1 MFSGGMGQLGIS
13 DETGLSAAK
22 EREMR
27 SFERWACVL
36 VGASILSLTAGAN
49 AAPVVYRLSTVADG
63 SLGRLTFNE
72 ALVTI
77 ELTSRT
83 ETVVSSPS
91 PSGSGTLYSN
101 TGEATI
107 SINVSGKA
115 IVARFAPGE
124 IYVRYDTGT
133 GVAGFG
139 SPISPTYPVSLDCS
153 NWAYPSDSAY
163 KQDCTQGDWWYN
175 PGYFNGTL
183 SFFYGTTSLPQSLSQ
198 SALLT
203 GIAHTCATTY
213 SLGVVAG
220 IEWGDL
226 LVCPAAAP
234 RGLQTTR
241 GTLYLQD
248 NIGGSNPTDGNQGY
262 YPGSWN
268 NANSGWLLVEVLEEG
283 EANN

>member
-1 MFSGGMGQLGIS
+1 
-13 DETGLSAAK
+13 
-22 EREMR
+22 MR

-36 VGASILSLTAGAN
+36 VGASILGLTGRAN

-63 SLGRLTFNE
+63 SLGSVSFTE

-83 ETVVSSPS
+83 ETMVSSPS
-91 PSGSGTLYSN
+91 PSGSGTLYTN
-101 TGEATI
+101 TGEATV
-107 SINVSGKA
+107 SVNVSGKA
-115 IVARFAPGE
+115 MVARFAPGE

-163 KQDCTQGDWWYN
+163 TQDCTQGDWWGN

-203 GIAHTCATTY
+203 GIAHTCATAY
-213 SLGVVAG
+213 SVGEPVGVG

-226 LVCPAAAP
+226 LICPAAL

-241 GTLYLQD
+241 GALYLQD
-248 NIGGSNPTDGNQGY
+248 NIGGSNPTDGSQGY

-268 NANSGWLLVEVLEEG
+268 NANSGSLLVEVLEER
-283 EANN
+283 EANED